1 LPSSRLLD
9 ADLLHL
15 RRRVLAPAKIAKE
28 LLPATN
34 RTGYWATLLK
44 ENSILLITT
53 LEIFT
58 IAIAAGIVGSILG
71 LGGGIIIVPSL
82 TLLFGVSMRSAV
94 AASTVSIIATSTG
107 AAVAFLRDRLT
118 NTRVAMWLEMG
129 TATGALSGALIAGY
143 LDQRFLFI
151 LFGLLLAY
159 SGYNMF
165 RTRKA
170 ELPGEVVPDRLSK
183 KLNLAGSYYDRM
195 LGRRVE
201 YQVTR
206 TLPGLIIMY
215 FSGAAA
221 GLLGIGAGIFKVP
234 AMDQVMRMPFKA
246 STATSNFMIG
256 VTAASGAVVYF
267 ARGDVKPLVAG
278 PVVLGVLL
286 GAVLGARLMV
296 RMKTSTI
303 RKLFIPLLVYT
314 AIEMIYRG
322 VKG

>member
-1 LPSSRLLD
+1 M
-9 ADLLHL
+9 
-15 RRRVLAPAKIAKE
+15 
-28 LLPATN
+28 
-34 RTGYWATLLK
+34 
-44 ENSILLITT
+44 
-53 LEIFT
+53 
-58 IAIAAGIVGSILG
+58 AIGAGIVGSVLG
-71 LGGGIIIVPSL
+71 LGGGIIIVPAL
-82 TLLFGVSMRSAV
+82 TILFGVSMRTAV

-129 TATGALSGALIAGY
+129 TSAGALSGALIAGY
-143 LDQRFLFI
+143 LHQRFLYI
-151 LFGLLLAY
+151 MFGLLLAY

-170 ELPGEVVPDRLSK
+170 ELPGEVVPDRLSR

-206 TLPGLIIMY
+206 TLPGLVLMY

-286 GAVLGARLMV
+286 GAVVGARLMV
-296 RMKTSTI
+296 RLKTSTI
-303 RKLFIPLLVYT
+303 RKLFIPLIVYT

>member
-1 LPSSRLLD
+1 ML
-9 ADLLHL
+9 
-15 RRRVLAPAKIAKE
+15 
-28 LLPATN
+28 
-34 RTGYWATLLK
+34 
-44 ENSILLITT
+44 TT
-53 LEIFT
+53 TIEIFVM
-58 IAIAAGIVGSILG
+58 AIGAGIVGSVLG
-71 LGGGIIIVPSL
+71 LGGGIIIVPAL
-82 TLLFGVSMRSAV
+82 TILFGVSMRTAV

-129 TATGALSGALIAGY
+129 TSAGALSGALIAGY
-143 LDQRFLFI
+143 LHQRFLYI

-170 ELPGEVVPDRLSK
+170 ELPGEVVPDRLSR

-195 LGRRVE
+195 LGKRVE

-206 TLPGLIIMY
+206 TLPGLVLMY

-286 GAVLGARLMV
+286 GAVVGARLMV
-296 RMKTSTI
+296 RLKTSTI
-303 RKLFIPLLVYT
+303 RKLFIPLIVYT

>member
-1 LPSSRLLD
+1 MGSCSGSTADGATPNSGHYGERGEYALL
-9 ADLLHL
+9 
-15 RRRVLAPAKIAKE
+15 
-28 LLPATN
+28 
-34 RTGYWATLLK
+34 
-44 ENSILLITT
+44 TT
-53 LEIFT
+53 TIEIFC
-58 IAIAAGIVGSILG
+58 IAIGAGIVGSILG
-71 LGGGIIIVPSL
+71 LGGGIIIVPTL
-82 TLLFGVSMRSAV
+82 TLLFGVPMRTAV
-94 AASTVSIIATSTG
+94 AASTISIIATSTG
-107 AAVAFLRDRLT
+107 AAVAFLHDRLT

-129 TATGALSGALIAGY
+129 TSTGALTGALLAGF

-151 LFGLLLAY
+151 LFGALLAY

-165 RTRKA
+165 KTRKA
-170 ELPGEVVPDRLSK
+170 ELPGEVEPDRVSR
-183 KLNLAGSYYDRM
+183 KLNLGGSYYDRL

-201 YQVTR
+201 YQVTG
-206 TLPGLIIMY
+206 TIPGLIIMY

-221 GLLGIGAGIFKVP
+221 GLLGIGAGIFKVS
-234 AMDQVMRMPFKA
+234 AMDQVMHMPFKA

-286 GAVLGARLMV
+286 GAVMGARLMV

-303 RKLFIPLLVYT
+303 RKFFIPLIIYT

-322 VKG
+322 IRG

>member
-1 LPSSRLLD
+1 LAVAVVAAPFPRLTAQD
-9 ADLLHL
+9 T
-15 RRRVLAPAKIAKE
+15 RQ
-28 LLPATN
+28 
-34 RTGYWATLLK
+34 G
-44 ENSILLITT
+44 ENTILLITT
-53 LEIFT
+53 LEIFA
-58 IAIAAGIVGSILG
+58 IAIGAGIVGSILG
-71 LGGGIIIVPSL
+71 LGGGIIIVPCL

-165 RTRKA
+165 KTRKT

-278 PVVLGVLL
+278 PVVLGVLA

-322 VKG
+322 VRG